1 MGLLQLFLVLCM
13 FCTSSG
19 FGVDPALRIDVLDEL
34 TLGEGFDGVTQV
46 QGFHSESRAFH
57 FQGSSREVK
66 APAGVV
72 EQMVQKLKGK
82 NEFTLLATLKQDH
95 LNSGV
100 ILSIHHSEHRFLE
113 LESSG
118 QRSEVRLHYRTK
130 SQQDHTEV
138 FPYSLADD
146 QWHKV
151 SVAVSASH
159 VILHVDCNRI
169 YERVVEAPF
178 MDIPEDA
185 SFWLGQRN
193 AAHGF
198 FKGVMQDVE
207 ILVMP
212 QGYISQCP
220 DLNRTC
226 PTCNDFHGLVQKI
239 MELQDILAKTSSK
252 NGTVQCEAIS
262 CPPPQCPAGTVPA
275 YVKGACCKECQ
286 PVCLFGGRELVEGDQ
301 RAVRDSSGRCLL
313 FECRDRSM
321 HRVVPSEPCPELN
334 CPESEQIALS
344 SRCCKVC
351 RGHDFCSE
359 GHGCV
364 EHSDCVNLEA
374 GDCCVCKDGFRP
386 LRDDNAYCEALQILL
401 LLTLY
406 CCVEMQPSFHSARYY
421 EASVIVCFLVCCMN

>member
-1 MGLLQLFLVLCM
+1 MHETSPFASPLV
-13 FCTSSG
+13 T
-19 FGVDPALRIDVLDEL
+19 DK
-34 TLGEGFDGVTQV
+34 
-46 QGFHSESRAFH
+46 SR
-57 FQGSSREVK
+57 SSREVM
-66 APAGVV
+66 APVEV
-72 EQMVQKLKGK
+72 SEQMVQKLRGK
-82 NEFTLLATLKQDH
+82 NEFTVLVTLKQDH

-130 SQQDHTEV
+130 GQQAHTEV

-198 FKGVMQDVE
+198 FKNNFFRNVREKTSEAIEPLSLCHV
-207 ILVMP
+207 
-212 QGYISQCP
+212 SQIHIFGTDGAT
-220 DLNRTC
+220 DLHTRSWDITGAC

-262 CPPPQCPAGTVPA
+262 CPPPQCPVGTVPA

-286 PVCLFGGRELVEGDQ
+286 QENGSNPLKGHSCVPVNQ
-301 RAVRDSSGRCLL
+301 RIRRPFFITDHQ
-313 FECRDRSM
+313 DRNM

-334 CPESEQIALS
+334 CAESEQIALS
-344 SRCCKVC
+344 DRCCKVC

-386 LRDDNAYCEALQILL
+386 LRDDNAYCEDMHVSITKQTTRKLHSESVAVTGEKISILISGV
-401 LLTLY
+401 Y
-406 CCVEMQPSFHSARYY
+406 SFAIAR
-421 EASVIVCFLVCCMN
+421 VL